1 MVKLQDPLG
10 DHNENLIEKGLLKRH
25 IDDYHW
31 VWSLDDGEEAAV
43 ARRALT
49 ETLSYVEQ
57 SEEVEGL
64 KTMLLEGED
73 HFRNGTERARFLEVV
88 QDRFAR
94 RIMNVLS
101 KSLCGCG

>member
-1 MVKLQDPLG
+1 
-10 DHNENLIEKGLLKRH
+10 
-25 IDDYHW
+25 
-31 VWSLDDGEEAAV
+31 VWSLDDGEEAPH

-57 SEEVEGL
+57 GEEVEAL
-64 KTMLLEGED
+64 KTMLLERDD
-73 HFRNGTERARFLEVV
+73 HSRNGAEDPRFLAAV

-101 KSLCGCG
+101 ELRCGCGESMGY